1 MFFDIVTLIIVICS
15 FSINFYTGC
24 SKTRIFF
31 FLTFLYESTFSFD
44 FRYNYFFIFVGK
56 VVECRPGSLQKR
68 RLYKYTAALDSYRNN
83 LHRRDMVKVI
93 DGPHSG
99 FAGEIKHL
107 YRYIFLFS
115 KLCNNNHVDHIIL

>member
-1 MFFDIVTLIIVICS
+1 MRNLNKLPKNVL
-15 FSINFYTGC
+15 FST
-24 SKTRIFF
+24 
-31 FLTFLYESTFSFD
+31 
-44 FRYNYFFIFVGK
+44 GK

-68 RLYKYTAALDSYRNN
+68 RLHKYTAALDSYRNN

-107 YRYIFLFS
+107 YR
-115 KLCNNNHVDHIIL
+115 